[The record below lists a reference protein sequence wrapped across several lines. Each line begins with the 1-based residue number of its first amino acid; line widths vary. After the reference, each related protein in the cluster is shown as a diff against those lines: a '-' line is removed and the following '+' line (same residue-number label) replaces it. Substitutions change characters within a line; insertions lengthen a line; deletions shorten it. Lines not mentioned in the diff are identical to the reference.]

1 MNIYI
6 RYISFLFLFVTIFLI
21 IHIFKRNY
29 YPGEIIFYEGLQIII
44 FLSVTY
50 ILILIFLKKLNK
62 VNFASKNTS
71 PYIFSLISYFFI
83 CYSYL
88 VTVPT
93 MVDRSL
99 SLYIIKAVSINEN
112 GLHKKDL
119 LKSIQNDF
127 FINQGQYNKRI
138 EEQMISGNIHIKND
152 ILSITK
158 KGKTN
163 YKINL
168 FFKKLLNI

>member
-1 MNIYI
+1 
-6 RYISFLFLFVTIFLI
+6 
-21 IHIFKRNY
+21 
-29 YPGEIIFYEGLQIII
+29 
-44 FLSVTY
+44 
-50 ILILIFLKKLNK
+50 
-62 VNFASKNTS
+62 
-71 PYIFSLISYFFI
+71 
-83 CYSYL
+83 
-88 VTVPT
+88 